1 MTEQRRREIRADLA
15 RAMGWDFIPS
25 SSEIAPPYVGE
36 WYTPLGK
43 IIGDEPPNFFTSAAA
58 SNALVTWLAADSARW
73 FLFVRSLVKLLPKP
87 ERDEIRD
94 TTFRDLVQDL
104 SLFMTA
110 SYETITLAAAKALGI
125 TE

>member
-43 IIGDEPPNFFTSAAA
+43 IIGDEPPNFFTSAAD
-58 SNALVTWLAADSARW
+58 NRALVKWLAADRDRM
-73 FLFVRSLVKLLPKP
+73 FDFCESLKLKLGVSNGMFAYEVI
-87 ERDEIRD
+87 ER
-94 TTFRDLVQDL
+94 TL
-104 SLFMTA
+104 TA
-110 SYETITLAAAKALGI
+110 SPEAITLAACKALGI
-125 TE
+125 ETE